1 MSQEMKETAANKG
14 NELSAAK
21 EKLQRKMEELED
33 AKNAVEKAERAR
45 DIFLANMSHELRTP
59 INTILG
65 LNELILRESQEEAV
79 KEYARDIRQAGSIL
93 LALVSDILDF
103 SKLEA
108 EKMELNEGIYDISSM
123 LNDLINSISVQ
134 LRRKKLD
141 LVLKIA
147 NDIPY
152 KLFGDEIHIRQIIGN
167 LLSNAVRYTEKGRVT
182 LQISWKEVSGDS
194 IELFVIVKDT
204 GMGIKDE
211 DIPKLFM
218 AFQRMDSTLRS
229 KNDRTGLGLAIV
241 KEIIQLHDENINVIS
256 TEGVGTEFIF
266 SLRRA
271 ENEQQRAAAGH
282 DA

>member
-123 LNDLINSISVQ
+123 LN
-134 LRRKKLD
+134 
-141 LVLKIA
+141 
-147 NDIPY
+147 
-152 KLFGDEIHIRQIIGN
+152 
-167 LLSNAVRYTEKGRVT
+167 
-182 LQISWKEVSGDS
+182 
-194 IELFVIVKDT
+194 
-204 GMGIKDE
+204 
-211 DIPKLFM
+211 
-218 AFQRMDSTLRS
+218 
-229 KNDRTGLGLAIV
+229 
-241 KEIIQLHDENINVIS
+241 
-256 TEGVGTEFIF
+256 
-266 SLRRA
+266 SL
-271 ENEQQRAAAGH
+271 
-282 DA
+282 